1 MSPPSASQATT
12 LVHRWLLLE
21 YLTMAWGVLSAVVA
35 TVAGI
40 SVRRVSF
47 RERALL
53 GGWANVKSW

>member
-1 MSPPSASQATT
+1 
-12 LVHRWLLLE
+12 LLLE